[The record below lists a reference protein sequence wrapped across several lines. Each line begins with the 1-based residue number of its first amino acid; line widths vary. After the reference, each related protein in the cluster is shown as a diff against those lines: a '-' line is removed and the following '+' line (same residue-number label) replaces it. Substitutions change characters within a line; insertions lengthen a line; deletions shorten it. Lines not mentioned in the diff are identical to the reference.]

1 MFAEYDDL
9 DGLGLAELV
18 KARAVSA
25 LELVETAIGRIET
38 RNPVLNAVVLTMF
51 DRARSAASHVD
62 FSAPFA
68 GVPFVMKDLLS
79 TVEGVPTSHGNR
91 HWAKL
96 PAGGDSEIVK
106 RWKKAGLLILGKTN
120 TPEFGLTPYTEPDT
134 FGPTRNPWDLERTP
148 GGSSGGSGAAVAARI
163 VPLASGGDGGGS
175 IRIPASACGVFGMKP
190 TRGRTPSGPY
200 IGEPWAGFAVEH
212 VLTRSVRDSAA
223 LLDHVQGA
231 DVGAPHYLPP
241 FSGSFLEAAGRPPR
255 KLRIAVSS
263 APMLGGTVEPEV
275 LHAFADATKLLGELG
290 HEVVE
295 AAPLVDAEAFSLAF
309 LTVLAAELRVDIE
322 DAAKAADVPIRIEDF
337 DASTIGMGL
346 LGQAFS
352 ASELAAALRYL
363 KLTARG
369 VTSFF
374 ETHDALM
381 TPVLSRVPPPIGA
394 LQPSPKERTIIR
406 TVGRAK
412 AGWLLRKLGIAERL
426 AAETFG
432 FMPWTPVFNVTGQP
446 AMSVPL
452 FWTDG
457 GLPIGM
463 HFVGRFG
470 DEATL
475 FQLAGQLEMARPWSH
490 RKPPL
495 CMPVERH

>member
-1 MFAEYDDL
+1 MLVEYDDL
-9 DGLGLAELV
+9 DGFALAELV
-18 KARAVSA
+18 KAGGVSA
-25 LELVETAIGRIET
+25 LELVETAITRIET
-38 RNPVLNAVVLTMF
+38 RNPALNAVVLTMF
-51 DRARSAASHVD
+51 DQARSAASNVD
-62 FSAPFA
+62 MTAPFA
-68 GVPFVMKDLLS
+68 GVPFLMKDLLS
-79 TVEGVPTSHGNR
+79 AVERVPTSHGNR

-96 PAGGDSEIVK
+96 AAGGDSEIVK
-106 RWKKAGLLILGKTN
+106 RWKKAGLIILGKTN
-120 TPEFGLTPYTEPDT
+120 TPEFGLTPYTEPEI
-134 FGPTRNPWDLERTP
+134 FGPARNPWDLERTP

-223 LLDHVQGA
+223 LLDYVQGP
-231 DVGAPHYLPP
+231 DVGAPHYLPLY
-241 FSGSFLEAAGRPPR
+241 SGSFLDAVKGPAR

-263 APMLGGTVEPEV
+263 APMLGGKVEPEV
-275 LHAFADATKLLGELG
+275 LAAFADATKLLSDLG
-290 HEVVE
+290 HEIVE
-295 AAPLVDAEAFSLAF
+295 AAPQVHAEAFSLSF
-309 LTVLAAELRVDIE
+309 LTVLAAELRVDME
-322 DAAKAADVPIRIEDF
+322 DAAKAAGVPIRVEDF

-352 ASELAAALRYL
+352 ASDLAKALRYL

-369 VTSFF
+369 VSSFF
-374 ETHDALM
+374 ETHDVLM
-381 TPVLSRVPPPIGA
+381 TPVLSRLPPPIGA
-394 LQPSPKERTIIR
+394 LQPSHWEKTIIR
-406 TVGRAK
+406 AIGRAK

-426 AAETFG
+426 AADTFA

-446 AMSVPL
+446 AMSLPL

-457 GLPIGM
+457 GLPIGT

-475 FQLAGQLEMARPWSH
+475 FQLAGQLERARPWSG

-495 CMPVERH
+495 CR